1 MCLKKVFNWLNC
13 LFTIH
18 GSISLKLELLE
29 LRFQDVSINLIIVND
44 KNAGLKSFFRDL
56 ILRLLLD
63 YTISTFIRVFIV
75 LEIKDNCLFSTRKL
89 LLHLLAVFSQELVVN
104 ERRLKAR
111 KELKEKAKAEKIFKD
126 VNEAYAILSDPEKRK

>member
-1 MCLKKVFNWLNC
+1 M
-13 LFTIH
+13 FTIH

-56 ILRLLLD
+56 ILRLLLLD

-104 ERRLKAR
+104 EKLPLHVCSA
-111 KELKEKAKAEKIFKD
+111 LQNILVLLGSLTWLFLAASSYILH
-126 VNEAYAILSDPEKRK
+126 ILSPRVEKVHA